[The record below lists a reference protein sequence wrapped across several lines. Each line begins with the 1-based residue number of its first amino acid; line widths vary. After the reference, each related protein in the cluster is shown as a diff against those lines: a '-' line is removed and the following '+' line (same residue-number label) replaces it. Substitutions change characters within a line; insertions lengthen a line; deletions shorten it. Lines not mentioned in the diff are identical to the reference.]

1 MGVLSSAYAA
11 QSGPPNAYPTNT
23 KQGGTGGSSSR
34 TSSSVPSIG
43 LGSVPGPSSRPPT
56 VPNSGDLIV
65 KTPGVDYAN
74 ALTSTFNGLMAS
86 YASQMAGFRN
96 SVGAANRQLA
106 YQPALYGN
114 SRNAETNTYNQGMQN
129 LWLNRVGNAIDQ
141 NAAQRD
147 NTYYGDVYNN
157 TLKGYLTNY
166 DYVNKQ
172 QGIRESRFRRGLGLP
187 ESAAGQV
194 DPGLRIPQ
202 RGIRQLP
209 GRRRH
214 GRAGTCSADPRAAG
228 HRRRRLDLRR
238 PLRQGPVGLHARLY
252 PARCR
257 TEPARFGQRLRVRA
271 GRHRQDRT
279 KLQTGYGASIAG
291 LDNQRANM
299 NIDLERAG
307 LDRNQQQAQAN
318 DRLQQLQL
326 EAGRYSV
333 DENALQA
340 NLQNQLERLG
350 LENQLSTGQLLGA
363 IRNGN
368 AQQQQLAQQIFMQAV
383 ANTPRSEALMDRSVE
398 ALINFGA
405 IDCWTKPGTRVSGIG
420 ITLGHGSWPIQPGW
434 DKARNR
440 QHRRLAEPRRRHGP
454 RQPGTIRDDRR
465 VEAQAG
471 DRVVPVRLLPP
482 AQAVRA
488 RPRSDSHSA
497 VGAVGPRVL
506 RRRRHPA

>member
-43 LGSVPGPSSRPPT
+43 LGSVPGPSSRPPA

-86 YASQMAGFRN
+86 NASQMAGFRN
-96 SVGAANRQLA
+96 SVDAANRQLA

-172 QGIRESRFRRGLGLP
+172 QGFVNRDFVADWDYLNQQQAKSTQDYGFRNEGFDNSLVDAGMAEQARAQQIREQLATGGGGWTSGVRSDKDQSDYMLA
-187 ESAAGQV
+187 ST
-194 DPGLRIPQ
+194 Q
-202 RGIRQLP
+202 R
-209 GRRRH
+209 
-214 GRAGTCSADPRAAG
+214 D
-228 HRRRRLDLRR
+228 
-238 PLRQGPVGLHARLY
+238 VGLNR
-252 PARCR
+252 
-257 TEPARFGQRLRVRA
+257 RA
-271 GRHRQDRT
+271 SASDYAFEQAGIGKDRT
-279 KLQTGYGASIAG
+279 KLQTGYDASIAG

-350 LENQLSTGQLLGA
+350 LENQLSTGQLLDA
-363 IRNGN
+363 IRSGN
-368 AQQQQLAQQIFMQAV
+368 TQQQQLAQQIFMQAV
-383 ANTPRSEALMDRSVE
+383 ASTP
-398 ALINFGA
+398 
-405 IDCWTKPGTRVSGIG
+405 K
-420 ITLGHGSWPIQPGW
+420 
-434 DKARNR
+434 K
-440 QHRRLAEPRRRHGP
+440 
-454 RQPGTIRDDRR
+454 
-465 VEAQAG
+465 
-471 DRVVPVRLLPP
+471 
-482 AQAVRA
+482 
-488 RPRSDSHSA
+488 
-497 VGAVGPRVL
+497 
-506 RRRRHPA
+506 

>member
-1 MGVLSSAYAA
+1 MGVLSSAYTA

-86 YASQMAGFRN
+86 NASQMAGFRN
-96 SVGAANRQLA
+96 SVDAANRQLA

-114 SRNAETNTYNQGMQN
+114 SRNALTNTYNQGMQN
-129 LWLNRVGNAIDQ
+129 LWLNRVGNAVDQ
-141 NAAQRD
+141 GAAQRD

-172 QGIRESRFRRGLGLP
+172 QGFVNRDFVADWDYLNQQQAKSTQDYGFRNEGFDNSLVDAGMAEQARAQQIRE
-187 ESAAGQV
+187 
-194 DPGLRIPQ
+194 
-202 RGIRQLP
+202 QLAT
-209 GRRRH
+209 GGGGWTSGVRSDK
-214 GRAGTCSADPRAAG
+214 AQSDYM
-228 HRRRRLDLRR
+228 LDATKRD
-238 PLRQGPVGLHARLY
+238 VGLNR
-252 PARCR
+252 
-257 TEPARFGQRLRVRA
+257 RA
-271 GRHRQDRT
+271 SASDYAFEQTGIGKDRT
-279 KLQTGYGASIAG
+279 KLQTGYDASIAG

-299 NIDLERAG
+299 NLDLERAG

-350 LENQLSTGQLLGA
+350 LENQLSTGQLLDA

-368 AQQQQLAQQIFMQAV
+368 TQQQQLAQQIFMQAV
-383 ANTPRSEALMDRSVE
+383 ANTP
-398 ALINFGA
+398 
-405 IDCWTKPGTRVSGIG
+405 K
-420 ITLGHGSWPIQPGW
+420 
-434 DKARNR
+434 K
-440 QHRRLAEPRRRHGP
+440 
-454 RQPGTIRDDRR
+454 
-465 VEAQAG
+465 
-471 DRVVPVRLLPP
+471 
-482 AQAVRA
+482 
-488 RPRSDSHSA
+488 
-497 VGAVGPRVL
+497 
-506 RRRRHPA
+506 

>member
-23 KQGGTGGSSSR
+23 KQGGSGGSNQNSGSSSI
-34 TSSSVPSIG
+34 PSPG
-43 LGSVPGPSSRPPT
+43 LGTVPGPGSRPPT

-86 YASQMAGFRN
+86 NASQMAGFRN
-96 SVGAANRQLA
+96 SVDAANRQLA

-114 SRNAETNTYNQGMQN
+114 SRNALTNTYNQGMQN

-172 QGIRESRFRRGLGLP
+172 QGFVNRDFVADWDYLNQQQAKSTQDYGFRNEGFDNSLVDAGMAEQARAQQIREQLATGGGGWTSGVRSDKDQSDYMLA
-187 ESAAGQV
+187 ST
-194 DPGLRIPQ
+194 Q
-202 RGIRQLP
+202 R
-209 GRRRH
+209 
-214 GRAGTCSADPRAAG
+214 D
-228 HRRRRLDLRR
+228 
-238 PLRQGPVGLHARLY
+238 VGLNR
-252 PARCR
+252 
-257 TEPARFGQRLRVRA
+257 RA
-271 GRHRQDRT
+271 SASDYAFEQAGIGKDRT
-279 KLQTGYGASIAG
+279 KLQTGYDASIAG
-291 LDNQRANM
+291 FDNQRKNM

-350 LENQLSTGQLLGA
+350 LENQLSTGQLLDA

-383 ANTPRSEALMDRSVE
+383 ANTP
-398 ALINFGA
+398 
-405 IDCWTKPGTRVSGIG
+405 K
-420 ITLGHGSWPIQPGW
+420 
-434 DKARNR
+434 K
-440 QHRRLAEPRRRHGP
+440 
-454 RQPGTIRDDRR
+454 
-465 VEAQAG
+465 
-471 DRVVPVRLLPP
+471 
-482 AQAVRA
+482 
-488 RPRSDSHSA
+488 
-497 VGAVGPRVL
+497 
-506 RRRRHPA
+506 

>member
-86 YASQMAGFRN
+86 NASQMAGFRN
-96 SVGAANRQLA
+96 SVDAANRQLA

-114 SRNAETNTYNQGMQN
+114 SRNAEMNTYNQGMQN

-172 QGIRESRFRRGLGLP
+172 QGFVNRDFVADWDYLNQQQAKSTQDYGFRNEGFDNSLVDAGMAEQARAQQIREQLATGGGGWTSGVRSDKDQSDYMLA
-187 ESAAGQV
+187 ST
-194 DPGLRIPQ
+194 Q
-202 RGIRQLP
+202 R
-209 GRRRH
+209 
-214 GRAGTCSADPRAAG
+214 D
-228 HRRRRLDLRR
+228 
-238 PLRQGPVGLHARLY
+238 VGLNR
-252 PARCR
+252 
-257 TEPARFGQRLRVRA
+257 RA
-271 GRHRQDRT
+271 SASDYAFEQAGIGKDRT
-279 KLQTGYGASIAG
+279 KLQTGYDASIAG

-350 LENQLSTGQLLGA
+350 LENQLSTGQLLDA

-383 ANTPRSEALMDRSVE
+383 ASTP
-398 ALINFGA
+398 
-405 IDCWTKPGTRVSGIG
+405 K
-420 ITLGHGSWPIQPGW
+420 
-434 DKARNR
+434 K
-440 QHRRLAEPRRRHGP
+440 
-454 RQPGTIRDDRR
+454 
-465 VEAQAG
+465 
-471 DRVVPVRLLPP
+471 
-482 AQAVRA
+482 
-488 RPRSDSHSA
+488 
-497 VGAVGPRVL
+497 
-506 RRRRHPA
+506 